1 MTTRRMIGMIV
12 VLTALFVTS
21 ATLRAAPPRAG
32 DEPAKPDAAGGAR
45 IYSFPAADVV
55 YPEGIGYHAGNGDF
69 FVGSTN
75 GGAVY
80 RSNAWRGNRS
90 IELFLPAGSDGRTD
104 VRGIKVNPQGQLFL
118 AGGPT
123 GTMWMYDAV
132 TGRLL
137 SSFRNGIQGS
147 FINDVAIAPDGV
159 AYFTDSNVPL
169 LYRIKADAEGI
180 YRFEFWR
187 DLRDTVIQYGQGFNL
202 NGIVVT
208 PDNKYLIVVQTNTGK
223 LFRIAT
229 DTKEVTEIT
238 LAGGDRMTNGD
249 GLLLDGQ
256 TLHVVRNSLNL
267 IVQLSLAA
275 DYASGQQVG
284 SFTDPSF
291 QFTTTIAKAGNQL
304 LVVNSQF
311 NRRMT
316 NNPELPFS
324 VSRVPVR

>member
-1 MTTRRMIGMIV
+1 MTTRRFIGTIV
-12 VLTALFVTS
+12 GITLFATFAALG
-21 ATLRAAPPRAG
+21 AAPAQ
-32 DEPAKPDAAGGAR
+32 AGGGPSNQPDTAR
-45 IYSFPAADVV
+45 GALIYTFPASDVV

-80 RSNAWRGNRS
+80 RGNAWRGNRQ
-90 IELFLPAGSDGRTD
+90 IERFLPAGSDGRTD

-137 SSFRNGIQGS
+137 SSFQNGIQGS
-147 FINDVAIAPDGV
+147 FINDVAIAPDGA
-159 AYFTDSNVPL
+159 AYFTDSFVPL
-169 LYRIKADAEGI
+169 LYRIKADAQGV

-187 DLRDTVIQYGQGFNL
+187 DLRDTVIQYGSGFNL
-202 NGIVVT
+202 GGIVVT
-208 PDNKYLIVVQTNTGK
+208 PDNKYLIVVQGNTGQ
-223 LFRIAT
+223 LFRIAI
-229 DTKEVTEIT
+229 DTREVSEIT

-267 IVQLSLAA
+267 IVQLRLAP
-275 DYASGQQVG
+275 DYATGQQIG

-291 QFTTTIAKAGNQL
+291 QLATTIAQAGDRL

-324 VSRVPVR
+324 VSSVPLR